1 MKSKI
6 SIKKY
11 EDGMYS
17 LSTKI
22 KINTSIDEAWRFFT
36 KPKNLSDLSPEDV
49 NFKIISG
56 KSDSFYEGKI
66 ISYKI
71 KIFPFTFINWTTE
84 ITKVVENKLFIDKQL
99 FGPYKL
105 WVHEH
110 HFIQNDD
117 GTTTISDKVKY
128 KLFFNTFSKILH
140 KLFIKK
146 KLINIFNFRRSKTKE
161 LFNNSCTLI

>member
-1 MKSKI
+1 MKSNI
-6 SIKKY
+6 FVKKY

-22 KINTSIDEAWRFFT
+22 KINATIDDAWSFFT
-36 KPKNLSDLSPEDV
+36 KPKNLSNLSPEDV
-49 NFKIISG
+49 KFKIISG

-71 KIFPFTFINWTTE
+71 KIFPFTYINWTTE

-117 GTTTISDKVKY
+117 GTTTITDRVKY
-128 KLFFNTFSKILH
+128 KLFFKTFSKILH

-146 KLINIFNFRRSKTKE
+146 KLISIFNFRRSKTKE
-161 LFNNSCTLI
+161 LFNNSWTLK

>member
-1 MKSKI
+1 MKNNI
-6 SIKKY
+6 FIKKY
-11 EDGMYS
+11 EDNMYS

-22 KINTSIDEAWRFFT
+22 KINAPIDEAWSFFT
-36 KPKNLSDLSPEDV
+36 KPKNLSNLSPNDV
-49 NFKIISG
+49 KFKIISG

-146 KLINIFNFRRSKTKE
+146 KLISIFNFRRSKSKE
-161 LFNNSCTLI
+161 LFNNSWTLE